1 MVVRHGVA
9 FAKIKAMDEEELD
22 RRLSEAELST
32 DGTVEERQVRLWEGL
47 LPVYSMPANLPA
59 VSQIVFAAVLD
70 EDNEPRPE
78 GADRNAVISEL
89 IEFGCPD
96 EATAAQ
102 VIDTQI
108 RNLTLYYGY
117 RQVPSSADVV
127 IVERR

>member
-1 MVVRHGVA
+1 VVVRHGVA
-9 FAKIKAMDEEELD
+9 FAKIKAMDEEELNK
-22 RRLSEAELST
+22 RLQSEGLST
-32 DGTVEERQVRLWEGL
+32 AGTIEERQVRLWEGL
-47 LPVYSMPANLPA
+47 LPVYSMPASLPA

-70 EDNEPRPE
+70 EDHEPRPE
-78 GADRNAVISEL
+78 GADRDAMITQL

>member
-9 FAKIKAMDEEELD
+9 FAKIKAMDEEELNK
-22 RRLSEAELST
+22 RLQSEGLST
-32 DGTVEERQVRLWEGL
+32 AGTIEERQVRLWEGL
-47 LPVYSMPANLPA
+47 LPVYSMPASLPA

-70 EDNEPRPE
+70 EDHEPRPE
-78 GADRNAVISEL
+78 GADRDAMITKL